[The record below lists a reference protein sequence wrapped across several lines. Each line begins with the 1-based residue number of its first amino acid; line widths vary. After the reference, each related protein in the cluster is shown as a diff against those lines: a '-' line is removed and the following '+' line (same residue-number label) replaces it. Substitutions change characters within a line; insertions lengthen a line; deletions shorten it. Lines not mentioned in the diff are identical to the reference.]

1 MSVNTPSFPAVTLRD
16 RVLAAQDLMT
26 AGRLDDAEALLGDV
40 LHADPHHAEALNALG
55 GVALARKDAA
65 RAGQVLAAAATAFP
79 DDAAIVN
86 NLGIAHQLQGRL
98 DDAIACFERA
108 AALTPEAD
116 APLQSL
122 ATARL
127 MANDGVGARAAAE
140 RILARSP
147 ASAEALSLLGLISMA
162 EGDKDGAEAHLR
174 RALALNPNDAAA
186 LRTLSICCYDRH
198 RFEEALHLAER
209 AHLAAP
215 LDVDT
220 LEHLAR
226 CQATLGRYAEAE
238 ATCRKVLAFA
248 PNHLGIREAL
258 ARVLVLTGRPDAGV
272 AELTAA
278 VKANPKSVEAQLALA
293 ATLRFAGR
301 FEQALP
307 FIEHALKLQPGLAAA
322 LDMRAELSLALGRFP
337 RRLDADGDVP
347 GQVVVPPAMRA
358 PEFILFARFLTGL
371 AQGGKPVRLLADE
384 RFWPVAAHLDVS
396 VELPPPGSD
405 APAIALPALMR
416 CFDLDAAKVGAAV
429 PYLQPEPE
437 LAQHWLAALGEHPR
451 PWIGIVWERQI
462 AGIAMAQLRAALPG
476 FGTAVS
482 LMTGPARH
490 DLASWPEAV
499 DAGRHISGFAEMI
512 AAIAHLDIVIGPGV
526 SALHLTGALGRP
538 GIVAVPAGYP
548 WYWAAQAGRSLW
560 YPTLEVLA
568 QTRPGDWQ
576 GVMQGL
582 KQRLLQRFKDATE

>member
-1 MSVNTPSFPAVTLRD
+1 MSLNSPSFPAVTLRD
-16 RVLAAQDLMT
+16 RILAAQDLMT

-40 LHADPHHAEALNALG
+40 LQVDPHHAEALNALG
-55 GVALARKDAA
+55 GVALARKDVA
-65 RAGQVLAAAATAFP
+65 RASQVLAAAATAFP

-86 NLGIAHQLQGRL
+86 NLGIAHQMQGRL
-98 DDAIACFERA
+98 EDAIACFERA

-122 ATARL
+122 ATARF

-140 RILARSP
+140 QILDRSSD
-147 ASAEALSLLGLISMA
+147 SAEALSLLGLIAMA

-209 AHLAAP
+209 ARLAAP

-238 ATCRKVLAFA
+238 AVCRKVLAFA

-258 ARVLVLTGRPDAGV
+258 ARVLVLAGRPDAGV

-278 VKANPKSVEAQLALA
+278 VKANPKSVEALLALA

-301 FEQALP
+301 IEQALP
-307 FIEHALKLQPGLAAA
+307 FVEHALRLQPGLAAA
-322 LDMRAELSLALGRFP
+322 LDMRTEFSLALGRFP
-337 RRLDADGDVP
+337 EPLDADGDVP
-347 GQVVVPPAMRA
+347 GQVVVPPGMRA
-358 PEFILFARFLTGL
+358 PEFILFARFLARL
-371 AQGGKPVRLLADE
+371 AQDGKPVRLLADE
-384 RFWPVAAHLDVS
+384 RFWQIAAHLDVS

-405 APAIALPALMR
+405 EPAVALPALMR
-416 CFDLDAAKVGAAV
+416 CCDLDAASAGAGV
-429 PYLQPEPE
+429 PYLQPDPE
-437 LAQHWLAALGEHPR
+437 LARHWLAALGEHPR
-451 PWIGIVWERQI
+451 PWIGIVWERQS

-490 DLASWPEAV
+490 DLAAWPEAV
-499 DAGRHISGFAEMI
+499 DAGRHIGGFADMI
-512 AAIAHLDIVIGPGV
+512 AAIANLDIVIGPDV
-526 SALHLTGALGRP
+526 SALHLTGSLGRP

-560 YPTLEVLA
+560 YPTVEVLA
-568 QTRPGDWQ
+568 QTRPGDWS
-576 GVMQGL
+576 GVIEGMHE
-582 KQRLLQRFKDATE
+582 RLSRRFEVGTD